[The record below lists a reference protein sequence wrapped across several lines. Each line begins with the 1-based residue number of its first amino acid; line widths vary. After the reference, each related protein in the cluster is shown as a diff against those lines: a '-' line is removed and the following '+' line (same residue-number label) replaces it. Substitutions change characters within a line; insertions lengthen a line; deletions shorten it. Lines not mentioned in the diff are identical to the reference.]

1 MLYIVRMMK
10 SGRIFKIWGKVRQ
23 MYTAKELAQQ
33 LTKLKINPRGTLLV
47 HSSMKSIGNVEGG
60 AQTVLDV
67 LCSYMKDGLLVFP
80 THTWAQMNQSYNVFR
95 ADSEP
100 SCVGLLSNL
109 FLKRPGVIRS
119 LHPTHS
125 VAALG
130 RDAESF
136 TAGEERT
143 TTPCPRNGCWGKLY
157 DRKATILFIGCTLK
171 SNTFLHGV
179 EEWCNI
185 ENRIAKAPQEFI
197 VIAPDG
203 RRFYVPQYL
212 HHTEKPKTEPSD
224 HYDKMEP
231 AFKAGGAVWYG
242 NFGAARCIAADA
254 VKMADITTRYL
265 LKDPHLFDDDRP
277 LNLT

>member
-1 MLYIVRMMK
+1 
-10 SGRIFKIWGKVRQ
+10 

-33 LTKLKINPRGTLLV
+33 LTKLKINPCGTLLV

-60 AQTVLDV
+60 AQAVLNV

-80 THTWAQMNQSYNVFR
+80 THTWAQMNKSYNVFR

-109 FLKRPGVIRS
+109 FLKMPGVIRS

-136 TAGEERT
+136 TAGEEKA
-143 TTPCPRNGCWGKLY
+143 TTPCPRNGCWGK
-157 DRKATILFIGCTLK
+157 ILFLGCGLFR
-171 SNTFLHGV
+171 NTFLHGV
-179 EEWCNI
+179 EEWCKI
-185 ENRIAKAPQEFI
+185 QNRIAKTPQEFT

-203 RRFYVPQYL
+203 RSFSVVQYR
-212 HHTEKPKTEPSD
+212 HHTEDPKTEPSE

-242 NFGAARCIAADA
+242 EFGDAKCIAADA

-265 LKDPHLFDDDRP
+265 MKNPHLFDDDRP
-277 LNLT
+277 LDLA